1 MPAVRL
7 RRADVV
13 RVVAIR
19 FPIERSVRP
28 PEADLAARSIY
39 GPIGS
44 HTIGTAS
51 QFATAGIPPPF
62 DRLRMA
68 ECQPALIVK
77 WRVQL
82 CGTGP
87 CARLVARYPD

>member
-1 MPAVRL
+1 MWLQLSFLSSDRPL
-7 RRADVV
+7 PNS
-13 RVVAIR
+13 AIY
-19 FPIERSVRP
+19 
-28 PEADLAARSIY
+28 IY

-51 QFATAGIPPPF
+51 RLATAGILPPF

-87 CARLVARYPD
+87 CARPVARYPD